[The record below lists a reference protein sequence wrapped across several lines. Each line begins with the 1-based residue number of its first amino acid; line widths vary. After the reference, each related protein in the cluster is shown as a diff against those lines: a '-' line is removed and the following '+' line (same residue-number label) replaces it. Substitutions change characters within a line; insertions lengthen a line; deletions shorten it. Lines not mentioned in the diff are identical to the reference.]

1 MVRLRSPA
9 PISQHLGDFPSGQRG
24 QTVNLLSSTS
34 VVRIHHPPPT
44 EKGHQ
49 PVSFFC
55 CLGMGLRTPF
65 LSKGQKCGSQDAT
78 KGVWELA
85 HKCLGAARSL
95 RERIHPSPHFIC
107 YFCANLTS
115 LFFGMSRTP
124 SPTTQAWF
132 ALLSISRC
140 FFILTIFY
148 FIYICRGVI

>member
-55 CLGMGLRTPF
+55 CLGMGLRTAF

-85 HKCLGAARSL
+85 HKRLGAARSH
-95 RERIHPSPHFIC
+95 RERIHPPPTLFAIFVQILLLFFSGCRGRHPLQHKRG
-107 YFCANLTS
+107 S
-115 LFFGMSRTP
+115 LFFP
-124 SPTTQAWF
+124 
-132 ALLSISRC
+132 
-140 FFILTIFY
+140 
-148 FIYICRGVI
+148 